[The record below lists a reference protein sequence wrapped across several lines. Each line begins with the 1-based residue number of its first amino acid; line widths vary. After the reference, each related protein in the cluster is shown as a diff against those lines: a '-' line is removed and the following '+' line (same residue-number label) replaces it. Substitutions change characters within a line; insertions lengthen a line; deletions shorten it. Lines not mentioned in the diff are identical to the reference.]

1 MTQEEIV
8 KIVCDYFKSL
18 EDAKVAD
25 YERDLNDPS
34 WSNTD
39 AYCYT
44 PEASTK
50 YATVEDNKGD
60 VTIHYNEFTVFV
72 RNMPSVNIHHVKITY
87 DGKEERYGHRE
98 EVGNKLAQ
106 VTTMYHGECSADF
119 LKLSSSDIIPLIQS
133 CEKNKNVVEVHIIE
147 ENWRKNC
154 N

>member
-50 YATVEDNKGD
+50 YATVEENKGD

-72 RNMPSVNIHHVKITY
+72 RNMPSVKSIMLKSRTMGKKKDTDTVRKLVINWHRLLQCIT
-87 DGKEERYGHRE
+87 E
-98 EVGNKLAQ
+98 
-106 VTTMYHGECSADF
+106 
-119 LKLSSSDIIPLIQS
+119 
-133 CEKNKNVVEVHIIE
+133 NVL
-147 ENWRKNC
+147 RTF
-154 N
+154 